1 MLANYM
7 QNDVFFVITKSID
20 TVIMPIADKM
30 LSACETNIQQ
40 MASIM
45 YNSSQL
51 SSWHNIFLKVHDYI
65 LFYFF

>member
-51 SSWHNIFLKVHDYI
+51 SS
-65 LFYFF
+65 